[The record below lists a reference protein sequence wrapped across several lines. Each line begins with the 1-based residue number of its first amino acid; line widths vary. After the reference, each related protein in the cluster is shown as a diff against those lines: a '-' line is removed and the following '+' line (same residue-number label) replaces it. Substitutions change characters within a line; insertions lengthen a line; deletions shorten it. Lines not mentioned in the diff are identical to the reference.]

1 MEHVLNS
8 FAGTLQKQGP
18 QLQLSHMA
26 ASATHIRA
34 PAETTVPGGFLYLSL
49 VITVYI
55 KSVLSDVCT
64 ATPNSFAYCVNG
76 VSYSIPCVSE
86 CQVGLS

>member
-1 MEHVLNS
+1 
-8 FAGTLQKQGP
+8 
-18 QLQLSHMA
+18 MA

-64 ATPNSFAYCVNG
+64 ATPNSFTYCVHDIIVALMGERFIKHTSVNMKFI
-76 VSYSIPCVSE
+76 VQE
-86 CQVGLS
+86 